1 MHAITLAVSQLV
13 ERHLPVADTSVKETM
28 RVLTFLTKQDQ
39 VSCVSLESS
48 SGPILALGENELT
61 VNGIRPAELQMS
73 KHRSVLQL
81 ITWWLN
87 EEGLYFHIERMVYI
101 KDPTNVHGGRAGRC
115 LQPT

>member
-13 ERHLPVADTSVKETM
+13 EHHLPVADTSVKETM

-39 VSCVSLESS
+39 ASCVSLESS

-81 ITWWLN
+81 ITRWLN

-101 KDPTNVHGGRAGRC
+101 KDPTNVHEGRAGRC